1 MRNPMSRERLGC
13 WSLTLII
20 ALSLLAGGVA
30 GGLLGAMAATWLMG
44 QNQLIAISPAPVQPQ
59 VPLSPTPI
67 PPASLPSVI
76 TLQEESATT
85 EVVKKVEPAVVT
97 VVNLKMPQRDFWGD
111 LTQPRSLGSGVIVD
125 AQGYVVTN
133 NHVVEG
139 NESLSVIMAS
149 GDKKDAELMGTDVFS
164 DLAVLHIEG
173 DQFPV
178 AELGDSGQL
187 QPGERVIAIGSAL
200 GDFRNTVTVGVVS
213 GLERSIA
220 VDESFAMEGLIQT
233 DTAIN
238 HGNSGGPL
246 VNLQGQIIG
255 INTLIIRGDSYSR
268 DVAEGLGF
276 AIPSNTVRLVV
287 EQLIAEGRVSRPFL
301 GISHQE
307 VTPRLAAYYN
317 LAVSHGLLVLQ
328 VGPATP
334 ASQAGLNVGDVI
346 VAIGGDSI
354 NPENPFLNVLM
365 RHQVGETVT
374 LSVNRFGRE
383 LTLEVTL
390 EERPH

>member
-1 MRNPMSRERLGC
+1 MSRERLGC

-20 ALSLLAGGVA
+20 VLSLLAGGVA
-30 GGLLGAMAATWLMG
+30 GGLLGATVAVWLME
-44 QNQLIAISPAPVQPQ
+44 QRQPLALPPATVQPSA
-59 VPLSPTPI
+59 PPSPTL
-67 PPASLPSVI
+67 PASVPSVI
-76 TLQEESATT
+76 TFQEESATI

-97 VVNLKMPQRDFWGD
+97 VVNLRMPQRDFWGD
-111 LTQPRSLGSGVIVD
+111 LTQPRSLGSGVVID
-125 AQGYVVTN
+125 PQGYVVTN

-149 GDKKDAELMGTDVFS
+149 GDKKDAELVGTDAFS
-164 DLAVLHIEG
+164 DLAVLYLEG
-173 DQFPV
+173 DDLPA
-178 AELGDSGQL
+178 AELGDSSQL

-200 GDFRNTVTVGVVS
+200 GDFRNTVTSGVIS

-220 VDESFAMEGLIQT
+220 VDEGFALEGLIQT

-246 VNLQGQIIG
+246 VNLQGQVIG
-255 INTLIIRGDSYSR
+255 INTLIIRGDSYSM

-287 EQLIAEGRVSRPFL
+287 EQLIAKGRVSRPFL

-317 LAVSHGLLVLQ
+317 LAVRQGILVLQ
-328 VGPATP
+328 VAPATP
-334 ASQAGLNVGDVI
+334 ASQAGLEVGDVI
-346 VAIGGDSI
+346 VAISGDPI
-354 NPENPFLNVLM
+354 DPENPFLNVLM
-365 RHQVGETVT
+365 RHQVDETVT

-383 LTLEVTL
+383 LALEVTL
-390 EERPH
+390 GERPY